1 MIIVEKNRPTRMDIV
16 HMIGRLKN
24 THPQPGME
32 QGQIDATITALDWVL
47 GRVDTEEFVYELTVD
62 TTA

>member
-1 MIIVEKNRPTRMDIV
+1 MKTKQQIFDMLDRFME
-16 HMIGRLKN
+16 

-62 TTA
+62 TTD

>member
-1 MIIVEKNRPTRMDIV
+1 MKTEQQIFDMLDRF
-16 HMIGRLKN
+16 KN

-62 TTA
+62 TTD